1 MASPIR
7 QLISEFPRLH
17 FVQFVESRELAHA
30 LEAGE
35 LGWWAESFVAIEPVL
50 KTESS
55 PSVERPRASKREHP
69 SQGGSSS
76 SGLPSQGD
84 GQPRAKKRPT
94 APSRQ
99 QRSAQGDQPDA
110 SSRLRAS
117 NREDGAVERE
127 DDIILCPRA
136 ARPRGSVLVAAEELP
151 MGRNIVSGYGHHGNE
166 IIDVSM

>member
-1 MASPIR
+1 M
-7 QLISEFPRLH
+7 H

-35 LGWWAESFVAIEPVL
+35 LGSWAESFVAIEPVL
-50 KTESS
+50 KTGSS

-127 DDIILCPRA
+127 DSQYPRA
-136 ARPRGSVLVAAEELP
+136 VRPRGTVLVAAEELP

>member
-1 MASPIR
+1 M
-7 QLISEFPRLH
+7 PRLD
-17 FVQFVESRELAHA
+17 FAQFVETRELADA

-35 LGWWAESFVAIEPVL
+35 LGRWARSFVAIEPVL
-50 KTESS
+50 KTGSS

-99 QRSAQGDQPDA
+99 QRLSAQGDQPDA

-127 DDIILCPRA
+127 DSQYPRA
-136 ARPRGSVLVAAEELP
+136 ARPRGIVLVAAEELP